1 MWGENARIMYTSL
14 PFLVI
19 YQEFQLKLQVFSF
32 HPFLLYPD
40 TELAD
45 AVRSIVDE
53 NSVGLTR
60 NVSSPSLSKLAG

>member
-1 MWGENARIMYTSL
+1 MYASM
-14 PFLVI
+14 PFLAI
-19 YQEFQLKLQVFSF
+19 NQEFHSKLQVFSF
-32 HPFLLYPD
+32 RPFFWCYAD

-60 NVSSPSLSKLAG
+60 NVGSPSLSKLAG